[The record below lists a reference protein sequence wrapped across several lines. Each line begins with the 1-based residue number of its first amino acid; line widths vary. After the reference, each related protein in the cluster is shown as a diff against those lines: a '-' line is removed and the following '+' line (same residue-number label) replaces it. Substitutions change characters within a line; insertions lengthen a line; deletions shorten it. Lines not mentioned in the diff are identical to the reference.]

1 MEKQLMISVPNVAG
15 EDGLTIAC
23 KRGDLFRKDEQLEEL
38 YKQGYRVHNYS
49 IVKDEKKSASSKLYT
64 LVKVFLKK

>member
-49 IVKDEKKSASSKLYT
+49 IVKEEKKSTSSKLFT

>member
-1 MEKQLMISVPNVAG
+1 MEKQLTISIPNVAG

-23 KRGDLFRKDEQLEEL
+23 KRGELFRKDHKLEEL
-38 YKQGYRVHNYS
+38 YRQGYRVHNYS
-49 IVKDEKKSASSKLYT
+49 IVDDKKSNSSALGT